1 MNMVRHFAIAMI
13 CGAFLPLGASAQ
25 DDVKFQMSWIA
36 SGEYAP
42 LSAGIEK
49 GFFRDAGINLTMTT
63 GRGSGD
69 AIAKVGAGVA
79 PFGDADI
86 SAVMTARVRTEAPV
100 KCIHALQTK
109 SPHSLFVLESS
120 GINGFKDL
128 AGKKLATTPGNSHY
142 LYFPRVAKLSGLDP
156 NSVEWVTVDA
166 SALAPMLIAKK
177 VDAAPLFAL
186 NWYYQ
191 NKAAEKQGQRIKV
204 IPFSESGFKIYAYCL
219 TGNKQF
225 VAANQDLTR
234 RFLAAVQKSYL
245 WARENIQEASELHVK
260 RFPEGQVDDVI
271 GTLNMQNEFMFN
283 ENTDRDGFGF
293 YNRKQL
299 EETYAVVA
307 EAQGLPADFD
317 VTEFVDTSYLPPR

>member
-1 MNMVRHFAIAMI
+1 MTLRTFAASMI
-13 CGAFLPLGASAQ
+13 CGALLPLSASAQ
-25 DDVKFQMSWIA
+25 TDVQFQMSWIA

-49 GFFRDAGINLTMTT
+49 GFFRDVGINLTMTT

-86 SAVMTARVRTEAPV
+86 SAVMTARVRTATPV
-100 KCIHALQTK
+100 KCLHALQTK

-120 GINGFKDL
+120 GIKGFKDL
-128 AGKKLATTPGNSHY
+128 AGKKLGTTAGNSHF
-142 LYFPRVAKLSGLDP
+142 LYFPRVAKLSGIDP
-156 NSVEWVTVDA
+156 NSVSWVTVDA
-166 SALAPMLIAKK
+166 SALAPMLIAKNI
-177 VDAAPLFAL
+177 DAAPLFAL

-219 TGNKQF
+219 TGNEKF

-245 WARENIQEASELHVK
+245 WARENMQEAAVLHVK
-260 RFPEGQVDDVI
+260 RFPEGQVDDVV
-271 GTLNMQNEFMFN
+271 GTLKMQQAFMFN
-283 ENTDRDGFGF
+283 ENTERDGFGF
-293 YNRKQL
+293 YNRNQL
-299 EETYAVVA
+299 QETYAVVA
-307 EAQGLPADFD
+307 EAQKLRPDFD
-317 VTEFVDTSYLPPR
+317 VTEFVDTSYLRPR